1 MNLIKLLI
9 PKYIRSNEI
18 IKNIF
23 YTFSSKYRVSNIN
36 QLSKSLSVSDS
47 FLWRT
52 DQDFKTIFR
61 FSDLLNF
68 FYKLEKNK
76 IEINFF
82 SKKYE
87 LIKTLNIQELNLN
100 NELEIDK
107 KLLGI
112 EDYGIFQV
120 YHKPFQDIPL
130 EKKIVLLDKSYVGF
144 SKVNNLYSFL
154 HGNVQTVGKELD
166 GTETFLN
173 FVDRSLRNN
182 KIYQIQNNFE
192 EFDKTELIFINPSR
206 KKIMFLVNR
215 NKYFLEPFNSR
226 KIILAENEN
235 IVKIKSN
242 CNFLRPI
249 IFNYKKNFFDV
260 YHS

>member
-23 YTFSSKYRVSNIN
+23 NTFSSKYRVSNIN

-120 YHKPFQDIPL
+120 YHKKQCL
-130 EKKIVLLDKSYVGF
+130 K
-144 SKVNNLYSFL
+144 
-154 HGNVQTVGKELD
+154 
-166 GTETFLN
+166 
-173 FVDRSLRNN
+173 
-182 KIYQIQNNFE
+182 
-192 EFDKTELIFINPSR
+192 
-206 KKIMFLVNR
+206 
-215 NKYFLEPFNSR
+215 
-226 KIILAENEN
+226 
-235 IVKIKSN
+235 
-242 CNFLRPI
+242 
-249 IFNYKKNFFDV
+249 
-260 YHS
+260 